1 MFNSIKRWFKGYRRI
16 GGGGRGTPRYT
27 PHIPDKSRANYINQV
42 LEDIVEPDPI
52 VATVIKRMLDRSKIG
67 MEKYGCTMMR
77 EDLKAPEWI
86 DHTIEELLD
95 AAVYL
100 ERLKV
105 DLHNY
110 PPNMNP

>member
-1 MFNSIKRWFKGYRRI
+1 MFNYLKRWFKGYRI
-16 GGGGRGTPRYT
+16 VGVGPRHT
-27 PHIPDKSRANYINQV
+27 PHIPDKSN
-42 LEDIVEPDPI
+42 VEPDPI
-52 VATVIKRMLDRSKIG
+52 VATVMKRMSDRSKMG

-77 EDLKAPEWI
+77 DDLKAPEWI

-105 DLHNY
+105 DLQSEE
-110 PPNMNP
+110 